1 MIDIRNK
8 VRHFLDR
15 YFWLV
20 ILVFLLGFVSACK
33 ESNQYVKPPPP
44 AVTVEKPLKK
54 DVTEYL
60 EFTGTTDA
68 FEHVEVRARVSG
80 FLQSIHFEPG
90 TQVAKDQLLFV
101 IDPKPYEAELA
112 AARAELASARVEFKR
127 AQTELVRAEA
137 LFKKQYL
144 SDTDRLKRQTERDTA
159 SAAIGRA
166 EAKFKSAELNLGYTQ
181 VLAPISG
188 RVSRNFVDVG
198 NLVGEG
204 DPTLLT
210 TVTRYDPI
218 YAYFHLNERDLL
230 RVMAVHR
237 EEIKKKGLDPETD
250 PGSKAEI
257 PLYLGLSNEEGYPHR
272 GVLDFAESDVSTET
286 GTIEVRGIFPNPLKP
301 PLLLPGLFTRLR
313 FPVGEHPDALLVSE
327 RAVGSDQSGDFILV
341 VNDQDIVE
349 KKLIKPGQ
357 VIDGMRVIDSG
368 LEVTDRV
375 IINGLQRARPG
386 SKVAPE
392 EKRRVASTNSG

>member
-1 MIDIRNK
+1 MTYNRIKLWRLISRPARLFFI
-8 VRHFLDR
+8 VLS
-15 YFWLV
+15 LV
-20 ILVFLLGFVSACK
+20 SVSACQDA
-33 ESNQYVKPPPP
+33 NQYVNPPPP
-44 AVTVEKPLKK
+44 AVTVENPLKK

-68 FEHVEVRARVSG
+68 FEHVDVRARVPG

-90 TQVAKDQLLFV
+90 TVVVKDQLLFV
-101 IDPKPYEAELA
+101 IDPKPYQAELA
-112 AARAELASARVEFKR
+112 AAKAELVATRVEFKR

-166 EAKFKSAELNLGYTQ
+166 EAKLKTAELNLNYTR
-181 VLAPISG
+181 VLAPING

-218 YAYFHLNERDLL
+218 YAYFQLNERDLL
-230 RVMAVHR
+230 RVMAVQR
-237 EEIKKKGLDPETD
+237 DEIKRKGLDPEND
-250 PGSKAEI
+250 PGSQAEI
-257 PLYLGLSNEEGYPHR
+257 PLYLGLASEEGYPHR
-272 GVLDFAESDVSTET
+272 GVLDFAESEVNTET
-286 GTIEVRGIFPNPLKP
+286 GTIEIRGVFPNPLKP

-327 RAVGSDQSGDFILV
+327 RAIGSDQGGDFILV
-341 VNDQDIVE
+341 VNNEDVVE
-349 KKLIKPGQ
+349 KRQIKPGK
-357 VIDGMRVIDSG
+357 VIDGMRVVEKG
-368 LEVTDRV
+368 LKATDRV
-375 IINGLQRARPG
+375 ITNGIQRARPG
-386 SKVAPE
+386 SKVAPQQKE
-392 EKRRVASTNSG
+392 NAPETKTG

>member
-1 MIDIRNK
+1 MIYNRIKLR
-8 VRHFLDR
+8 RLMSRFP
-15 YFWLV
+15 WLFFIV
-20 ILVFLLGFVSACK
+20 LTLVSLPACQDA
-33 ESNQYVKPPPP
+33 NQYVKPPPP
-44 AVTVEKPLKK
+44 AVTVENPLKK

-90 TQVAKDQLLFV
+90 TVVAKDQLLFV
-101 IDPKPYEAELA
+101 IDPKPYEADLA
-112 AARAELASARVEFKR
+112 AAKAELTATRVEFKR

-166 EAKFKSAELNLGYTQ
+166 EAKFKTAELNLGYTR
-181 VLAPISG
+181 VLAPIDG

-218 YAYFHLNERDLL
+218 FAYFHLNERDLL
-230 RVMAVHR
+230 RVMAVQR
-237 EEIKKKGLDPETD
+237 EEIKRKGLDPDKD
-250 PGSKAEI
+250 PSSQAKI
-257 PLYLGLSNEEGYPHR
+257 PLYLGLANEEGYPHQ
-272 GVLDFAESDVSTET
+272 GVLDFAESEVNTET
-286 GTIEVRGIFPNPLKP
+286 GTIEVRGVFPNPLKP

-327 RAVGSDQSGDFILV
+327 RAIGSDQGGDYLLV
-341 VNDQDIVE
+341 VNDEDVVE
-349 KKLIKPGQ
+349 KRQIKPGQ
-357 VIDGMRVIDSG
+357 VIDGMRVIDKG
-368 LEVTDRV
+368 LEATDRV
-375 IINGLQRARPG
+375 ITNGIQRARPG
-386 SKVAPE
+386 SKVAPQ
-392 EKRRVASTNSG
+392 RRENLPTNKTG